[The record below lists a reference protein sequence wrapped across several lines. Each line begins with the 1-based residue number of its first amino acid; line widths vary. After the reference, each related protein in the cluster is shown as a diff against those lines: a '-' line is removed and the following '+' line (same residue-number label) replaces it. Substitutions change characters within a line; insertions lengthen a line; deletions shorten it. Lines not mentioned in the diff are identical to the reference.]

1 MTIHFEKLGNDLASA
16 SSPIGTISVRR
27 RGGFYR
33 NFMKRVIDSVLII
46 VAAPVLFPVVV
57 FLALFVARDGHAP
70 IYTSKR
76 VGENGKLFKML
87 KLRTM
92 VPNAELL
99 LAGHLASDRDAREE
113 WRSTQKL
120 KNDPRITRFGRFLR
134 KYSFDELPQLWNVL
148 SGDMSLVGPRPM
160 IPEQRALYPGLAY
173 YSLRPGIT
181 GAWQVSDRNDCEFAR
196 RAEHDREYDQQMSFL
211 LDAKLLF
218 RTVGVI
224 IKGTGY

>member
-1 MTIHFEKLGNDLASA
+1 MTIHFAKLGNDLASA
-16 SSPIGTISVRR
+16 SSPFVTISVRR
-27 RGGFYR
+27 RRGFYR
-33 NFMKRVIDSVLII
+33 NFMKRVVDTALII

-70 IYTSKR
+70 FYTSQR
-76 VGENGKLFKML
+76 VGEHGKMFRML

-99 LAGHLASDRDAREE
+99 LAGHLASNCDAREE

-148 SGDMSLVGPRPM
+148 CGDMSLVGPRPM

-181 GAWQVSDRNDCEFAR
+181 GAWQVSDRNDSEFAK
-196 RAEHDREYDQQMSFL
+196 RAEHDLEYDRQLSFL
-211 LDAKLLF
+211 LDAKLLA
-218 RTVGVI
+218 RTIGVI
-224 IKGTGY
+224 VKGTGY

>member
-16 SSPIGTISVRR
+16 SLPFGTIKVPR

-33 NFMKRVIDSVLII
+33 NFMKRVVDTAFII
-46 VAAPVLFPVVV
+46 VAAPVLLPVVV

-70 IYTSKR
+70 FYSSER
-76 VGENGKLFKML
+76 VGKNGKIFRML

-99 LAGHLASDRDAREE
+99 LAGHLASNCDARDE

-160 IPEQRALYPGLAY
+160 IPKQRALYPGLAY
-173 YSLRPGIT
+173 YALRPGIT
-181 GAWQVSDRNDCEFAR
+181 GPWQVSDRNDSEFAKR
-196 RAEHDREYDQQMSFL
+196 EEHDREYDQQMSFIV
-211 LDAKLLF
+211 DAKLLAS
-218 RTVGVI
+218 TVGVI
-224 IKGTGY
+224 VKGTGF

>member
-16 SSPIGTISVRR
+16 SSPFDTITVPR
-27 RGGFYR
+27 RGGIYR
-33 NFMKRVIDSVLII
+33 NFMKRFLDTALII
-46 VAAPVLFPVVV
+46 IAAPVFLPVVV
-57 FLALFVARDGHAP
+57 FLALFVARDGYAP

-76 VGENGKLFKML
+76 VGKNGKIFKML

-99 LAGHLASDRDAREE
+99 LAGHLASDCDAREE
-113 WRSTQKL
+113 WQSTQKL

-148 SGDMSLVGPRPM
+148 VGDMSLVGPRPM
-160 IPEQRALYPGLAY
+160 IPRQRALYPGLVY
-173 YSLRPGIT
+173 YALRPGIT
-181 GAWQVSDRNDCEFAR
+181 GPWQVSDRNDSEFTK

-211 LDAKLLF
+211 LDAKLLA
-218 RTVGVI
+218 RTFGVI
-224 IKGTGY
+224 VKGTGY